1 MKYSIGRV
9 LASLVAGVL
18 LLGAVAQAQLLND
31 HVVTFA
37 VPFEFT
43 IGAKTFPAGS
53 YSLVRTEPYLLEL
66 RDADKRSLTQVVTHS
81 VEALQAPAESKV
93 LFYSQNGRHLLG
105 QVWLGKETLGQEIY
119 RPKNGSVLAKHTAP
133 VEATVAG
140 ERH

>member
-43 IGAKTFPAGS
+43 IGQKTFPAGS
-53 YSLVRTEPYLLEL
+53 YSAGSHRTLPAGIARRRQAFADPGRDSLGGGFTGSGSVQGAFLFRERTSLPGTGLVGQ
-66 RDADKRSLTQVVTHS
+66 RDAGTGNLS
-81 VEALQAPAESKV
+81 
-93 LFYSQNGRHLLG
+93 SQE
-105 QVWLGKETLGQEIY
+105 WI
-119 RPKNGSVLAKHTAP
+119 GSRQT
-133 VEATVAG
+133 
-140 ERH
+140 